1 MRLLLFSFFKTANHR
16 QCHYIHNTSLAP
28 QAGSSLDR
36 NIRGSRQETNC
47 IHRSRFHNP
56 HGCRSL
62 RRFSDYLELKPLRCY
77 PKKNRELSLRTPKQT

>member
-16 QCHYIHNTSLAP
+16 QCLYNRYIPFDRRAENSLN
-28 QAGSSLDR
+28 R

-56 HGCRSL
+56 HGCRSP

-77 PKKNRELSLRTPKQT
+77 PKKYREFSLRTPKQT